1 MPETGIDQ
9 INDEATPAQTDV
21 LSSHLLGGKKKHD
34 EDKNVETEE
43 IQHLDKGADYLT
55 TMLLQQGV
63 KETKTKS
70 KKTPPKLDE
79 LKKLFVQKLV
89 DSGYV
94 KIGDKVLV
102 VRRGDVIPKIESSLG
117 SAIKSDLENRFHA
130 DGTQFIGELPPSRAI
145 KIPSQCPACRT
156 ELIVEGA
163 FLTISIPFF
172 LASSIAASTRSK
184 PTT

>member
-9 INDEATPAQTDV
+9 VNEETTGGQTDV

-34 EDKNVETEE
+34 ENKNVETDE
-43 IQHLDKGADYLT
+43 IQHLDKGTDYLT

-79 LKKLFVQKLV
+79 LKKLFVQELI

-94 KIGDKVLV
+94 KIGDKGRTILTDI
-102 VRRGDVIPKIESSLG
+102 GKKFLDTQTKNA
-117 SAIKSDLENRFHA
+117 AIKVELAKLKNLEYRKSLERQAKRNQKKRK
-130 DGTQFIGELPPSRAI
+130 R
-145 KIPSQCPACRT
+145 K
-156 ELIVEGA
+156 
-163 FLTISIPFF
+163 
-172 LASSIAASTRSK
+172 
-184 PTT
+184 

>member
-1 MPETGIDQ
+1 LPETGIDQ
-9 INDEATPAQTDV
+9 INEEATPAQTDV

-79 LKKLFVQKLV
+79 LKKIFVQRLI

-94 KIGDKVLV
+94 KIGEKGRTILTDIGKEYL
-102 VRRGDVIPKIESSLG
+102 DNQTKNA
-117 SAIKSDLENRFHA
+117 AIKVELAKLKNLEYRKSLERQAKRNQKKR
-130 DGTQFIGELPPSRAI
+130 
-145 KIPSQCPACRT
+145 K
-156 ELIVEGA
+156 
-163 FLTISIPFF
+163 
-172 LASSIAASTRSK
+172 K
-184 PTT
+184 K

>member
-9 INDEATPAQTDV
+9 INEEATPAQTDV

-79 LKKLFVQKLV
+79 LKKIFVQRLI

-94 KIGDKVLV
+94 KIGEKGRTILTDIGKEYLDNQTKNAAMKVELAKLKNLEY
-102 VRRGDVIPKIESSLG
+102 RKSLERKRKSS
-117 SAIKSDLENRFHA
+117 SKKTKKKR
-130 DGTQFIGELPPSRAI
+130 
-145 KIPSQCPACRT
+145 K
-156 ELIVEGA
+156 
-163 FLTISIPFF
+163 ISIKK
-172 LASSIAASTRSK
+172 R
-184 PTT
+184 